1 MRTVCCVSPL
11 TRSQRASWSFTSSI
25 NILTPFKS
33 AWATKN
39 ESTRSTVG
47 KLRWKLTWWSSFL
60 MTQKP
65 LTSSLKSWRCCC
77 YFITYYTHIS
87 VSTVGRFKI
96 KCLQIPLFFQQ
107 ISAKKTHYLATLKL
121 IPQCVSLFLLKSGIA
136 DLISPVFR
144 LSGTCATD
152 FVNTLTSNKDL
163 HTIFSYFFYGM
174 YSKSYRH
181 NRKHKI

>member
-39 ESTRSTVG
+39 ESTRSTLG

-77 YFITYYTHIS
+77 YLITFTHIFQS
-87 VSTVGRFKI
+87 QLSEALKI
-96 KCLQIPLFFQQ
+96 KCLQIPLVFQQ

-121 IPQCVSLFLLKSGIA
+121 IPQWVSLFLLKSGIA
-136 DLISPVFR
+136 DLISPVFC

-174 YSKSYRH
+174 YSKSYH
-181 NRKHKI
+181 QNRKHVI